1 MRPVW
6 MLAVALATVLLVAP
20 AAAAQEVTLSAAI
33 SLKDATEALGR
44 TFTAAHPGVTLR
56 YNFGASG
63 DLQKQIEAG
72 APVDVFLSA
81 AQQQMDTL
89 EKQRLI
95 LVETRRAFARNVL
108 VVVKPA
114 DSKIDITRPADLA
127 D

>member
-1 MRPVW
+1 MRFRWSVV
-6 MLAVALATVLLVAP
+6 VALVAVVVAATGAR
-20 AAAAQEVTLSAAI
+20 AQELTLSVAI
-33 SLKDATEALGR
+33 SLKDATETLGR

-114 DSKIDITRPADLA
+114 DSKIDITR
-127 D
+127 